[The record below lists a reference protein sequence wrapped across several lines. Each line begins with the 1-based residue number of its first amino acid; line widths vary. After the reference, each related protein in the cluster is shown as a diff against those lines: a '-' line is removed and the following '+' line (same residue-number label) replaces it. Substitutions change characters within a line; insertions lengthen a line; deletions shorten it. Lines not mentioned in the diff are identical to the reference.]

1 MAFLQQFHLCCLL
14 RFIITLSGHGAF
26 NFPLLSIKH
35 WHARTFARKV
45 DRKVLILEL
54 LKMFEKVSVM
64 EPEKLSC
71 EKKHLY
77 TKPSKPN
84 DAIDRMKNERAA
96 VGLW

>member
-1 MAFLQQFHLCCLL
+1 
-14 RFIITLSGHGAF
+14 
-26 NFPLLSIKH
+26 
-35 WHARTFARKV
+35 
-45 DRKVLILEL
+45 
-54 LKMFEKVSVM
+54 MFEKVSVM

-96 VGLW
+96 VGLWWESGKLSIPHAKLHWK